1 MTYAETLEWLYHLE
15 VSRGWDLKLESV
27 REALAR
33 LRSSQQTFAALHI
46 AGTNGKGSTAAFA
59 HAVLSCQGLRVGLF
73 TSPHLGDFRERI
85 RIGDEW
91 ISQDAVVALAEEIR
105 DSLRGSSVE
114 LTFFELTTVMAFL
127 HFARAP
133 VDAAVVEVGLG
144 GRLDATNVLVPRAA
158 IVTTI
163 GFDHER
169 YLGSTI
175 AAIAAEKGGIFK
187 PAVPAIVGRVGDE
200 ARSVLETIAAEQGS
214 PLRLYGRDFRAEL
227 VTEGFDYHGR
237 RTIRAIRPGLAGRFQ
252 IDNAATA
259 LAALEEGGWLA
270 QIADDRVRAGIAG
283 VRWPGRLEIIRQR
296 PLVILDGAHNPAGVE
311 ALVRELP
318 AFAAGRPIHLVF
330 GVLADKRWPEMV
342 ERLGREIADA
352 TVVPVRE
359 RRSEDPARVA
369 ELFRSFV
376 PTRVETDAAAAVGR
390 WLDDPACAD
399 DVVLVVGSLFLVG
412 EVRAQLVGL
421 Q

>member
-27 REALAR
+27 REALER

-85 RIGDEW
+85 RIGEEW
-91 ISQDAVVALAEEIR
+91 ISQDAVVELAAEIR
-105 DSLRGSSVE
+105 DSLRGSPVE

-144 GRLDATNVLVPRAA
+144 GRLDATNVLVPRATV
-158 IVTTI
+158 VTTI

-237 RTIRAIRPGLAGRFQ
+237 RMIRAICPGLAGRFQ

-270 QIADDRVRAGIAG
+270 EIADDRVRSGIAG
-283 VRWPGRLEIIRQR
+283 VRWPGRLEIVRER
-296 PLVILDGAHNPAGVE
+296 PRVILDGAHNPAGVE

-318 AFAAGRPIHLVF
+318 AFCQGRRIHLVF

-369 ELFRSFV
+369 ELFRRFV

-390 WLDDPACAD
+390 WLDDPAYGD

-412 EVRAQLVGL
+412 EVGTLLR
-421 Q
+421 

>member
-1 MTYAETLEWLYHLE
+1 MTYAETLEWLYQLE
-15 VSRGWDLKLESV
+15 VRHGWDLKLESV

-85 RIGDEW
+85 RIGEEW
-91 ISQDAVVALAEEIR
+91 ISQDAVVALAEEVR
-105 DSLRGSSVE
+105 ECLQGSPAE

-144 GRLDATNVLVPRAA
+144 GRLDATNVLIPRAA
-158 IVTTI
+158 VVTTI

-200 ARSVLETIAAEQGS
+200 ARSVLETMAAEQGS

-227 VTEGFDYHGR
+227 VPEGFDYHGR

-270 QIADDRVRAGIAG
+270 EIADDRVRSGIAG
-283 VRWPGRLEIIRQR
+283 VRWPGRLEIVRER
-296 PLVILDGAHNPAGVE
+296 PRVILDGAHNPAGVE

-318 AFAAGRPIHLVF
+318 ALCQGRRIHLVF

-369 ELFRSFV
+369 ELFRRFV
-376 PTRVETDAAAAVGR
+376 PTRVEADAAAAVGR
-390 WLDDPACAD
+390 WLDDPACGD

-412 EVRAQLVGL
+412 EVGTLLR
-421 Q
+421 

>member
-33 LRSSQQTFAALHI
+33 LGSPQQTFAALHV

-59 HAVLSCQGLRVGLF
+59 HAVLSRQGLRVGLF
-73 TSPHLGDFRERI
+73 TSPHLNDFRERI
-85 RIGDEW
+85 RVGEEW
-91 ISQDAVVALAEEIR
+91 ISQDAVVALAEEVR
-105 DSLRGSSVE
+105 ASLRGSAVE

-127 HFARAP
+127 HFARTP

-144 GRLDATNVLVPRAA
+144 GRLDATNVLVPRATA
-158 IVTTI
+158 VTTI

-169 YLGSTI
+169 YLGSTL

-187 PAVPAIVGRVGDE
+187 PAVPAVVGRVGDE
-200 ARSVLETIAAEQGS
+200 ARQMLEATATARGS
-214 PLRLYGRDFRAEL
+214 PLRLYGRDFRAEPAAL
-227 VTEGFDYHGR
+227 GFDYHGR

-252 IDNAATA
+252 VDNAATA

-270 QIADDRVRAGIAG
+270 TIADDRVCAGIAG
-283 VRWPGRLEIIRQR
+283 VQWPGRLEIVRER
-296 PLVILDGAHNPAGVE
+296 PRVILDGAHNPAGVE
-311 ALVRELP
+311 ALVRALP
-318 AFAAGRPIHLVF
+318 DLVESRRIHLVF
-330 GVLADKRWPEMV
+330 GVLADKRWPEMA
-342 ERLGREIADA
+342 ERLGPVIADA

-359 RRSEDPARVA
+359 RRSEDPGRVA
-369 ELFRSFV
+369 EIFRRFV

-390 WLDDPACAD
+390 WLVDRFAE
-399 DVVLVVGSLFLVG
+399 DVILVVGSLFLVG
-412 EVRAQLVGL
+412 EVRTSLAR
-421 Q
+421 